1 MATVIRMKRGGRT
14 HAPHYR
20 IVVVD
25 SRDKA
30 TGRVIEEIG
39 TYDPC
44 GQPEPSAEVD
54 TKRALTWLHTG
65 ATVSDTVRSVLSKK
79 GIMAAFA
86 AGTKPEDI
94 EEPAAEAAPQPEAEA
109 APAPEPVP
117 ESAPVPEPEPAPAA
131 VEETPAETPP
141 EPETTDAE

>member
-1 MATVIRMKRGGRT
+1 MATTIRMKRGGRT

-25 SRDKA
+25 SRDKD

-44 GQPEPSAEVD
+44 GQPEPSAEVNF
-54 TKRALTWLHTG
+54 KRALTWLRTG
-65 ATVSDTVRSVLSKK
+65 ATVSDTARSVLSKK

-94 EEPAAEAAPQPEAEA
+94 EEPAPEAAPEPEAEA
-109 APAPEPVP
+109 V
-117 ESAPVPEPEPAPAA
+117 PEPAPAA
-131 VEETPAETPP
+131 VEDAPAETPAEP
-141 EPETTDAE
+141 EATDAE

>member
-44 GQPEPSAEVD
+44 GQPEPTAVVD
-54 TKRALTWLHTG
+54 TKRALDWLRKG
-65 ATVSDTVRSVLSKK
+65 ANVSDTVRSVLSKK

-86 AGTKPEDI
+86 AGAKPEDT
-94 EEPAAEAAPQPEAEA
+94 EEPAAGAPGPPEIQAAAEPVATEAE
-109 APAPEPVP
+109 
-117 ESAPVPEPEPAPAA
+117 
-131 VEETPAETPP
+131 
-141 EPETTDAE
+141 